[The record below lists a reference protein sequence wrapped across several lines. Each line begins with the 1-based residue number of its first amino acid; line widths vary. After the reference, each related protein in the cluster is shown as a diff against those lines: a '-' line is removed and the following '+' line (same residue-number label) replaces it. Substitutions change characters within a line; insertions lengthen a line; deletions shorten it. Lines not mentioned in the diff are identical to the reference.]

1 MISRRYIRV
10 KVMQTLY
17 VLETMEC
24 DTIEQEQKQGQ
35 KILDDKLKRSFDL
48 FAICLLY
55 IVRVAQYAEISAQQ
69 KANKYLPTNEDLNVN
84 IKIAQNTFMLE
95 LLTNDSFQKRV
106 KESHLEQYISQDWI
120 KKLFQSL
127 TISEPYKEYISTIER
142 NNKSEKAIF
151 RHIWFGV
158 LLQNEKMVEYFDDE
172 MQGWEDDAELM
183 VNMMENFF
191 HMTAF
196 PDFGQLLSFEK
207 IKYANDLLA
216 TTVDKKDFCM
226 DLIKPKLQNWDADRV
241 ATIDLILLCM
251 GITELVFFETIPT
264 KVTINEFIEIS
275 KIYSTRQSGP
285 FINGVLDNIYK
296 ELEREN
302 KIKKVDL
309 PNKKSQHE
317 A

>member
-1 MISRRYIRV
+1 
-10 KVMQTLY
+10 MQTLY

-95 LLTNDSFQKRV
+95 LLANDSLQKRV
-106 KESHLEQYISQDWI
+106 KESHLEQHISQDWI
-120 KKLFQSL
+120 KKMFQSL

-142 NNKSEKAIF
+142 NNKAEKAIF

-172 MQGWEDDAELM
+172 MPGWEDDAELM

-207 IKYANDLLA
+207 TKYANDLLA

-275 KIYSTRQSGP
+275 KMYSTRQSGP

-309 PNKKSQHE
+309 PNKKTQHE
-317 A
+317 V